1 MSQLFW
7 AKIKGIAT
15 INLFKSESSTS
26 RLPFARQWGQISTRI
41 YLITLTSTVIVLV
54 ILNKM
59 TPTYYSVV
67 VPAPD
72 LETFER
78 LQVMYP
84 ATLSCPCQQ
93 ISIPYKDLYSINPV
107 FHQVSYSLLRV
118 FDYRPCSFI
127 FV

>member
-1 MSQLFW
+1 MLRLFW
-7 AKIKGIAT
+7 TKIKGTAT
-15 INLFKSESSTS
+15 LNLFKTESSTS
-26 RLPFARQWGQISTRI
+26 QLPFAQQWGQISTRI

-59 TPTYYSVV
+59 TPTYNSVI

-72 LETFER
+72 LETFEK

-107 FHQVSYSLLRV
+107 FHQVSYSLLSI
-118 FDYRPCSFI
+118 FDQRPCSFV